1 MFQFYLPHTEKFEK
15 VFLQNEIHEWEAK
28 MFLKKIKNLKGKNS
42 TIHASHI
49 YASLRT
55 LLRHGFLSFKRSESN
70 SRIFLYSETEKLKQN
85 RNHFLNSRLK
95 KVIDLEKSLINKNII
110 SLNTQKEYLHELVL
124 KYPELNS
131 EFINLD
137 QKIDLYG
144 EEKREKLKILDN
156 ILKILRK

>member
-1 MFQFYLPHTEKFEK
+1 MFQFYLPYAEKFEK

-28 MFLKKIKNLKGKNS
+28 MFLKNIQNLKGKNS
-42 TIHASHI
+42 IIHASHI

-85 RNHFLNSRLK
+85 RNHFLNNRLK
-95 KVIDLEKSLINKNII
+95 SIIEIEKDLINKNIV
-110 SLNTQKEYLHELVL
+110 SLNTQKEYLYELLL

-137 QKIDLYG
+137 QKIDLD
-144 EEKREKLKILDN
+144 EEKKRAKLNILDSFLKIL
-156 ILKILRK
+156 

>member
-70 SRIFLYSETEKLKQN
+70 SRIFLYKLTKIT
-85 RNHFLNSRLK
+85 NHAK
-95 KVIDLEKSLINKNII
+95 K
-110 SLNTQKEYLHELVL
+110 
-124 KYPELNS
+124 
-131 EFINLD
+131 FF
-137 QKIDLYG
+137 
-144 EEKREKLKILDN
+144 
-156 ILKILRK
+156 